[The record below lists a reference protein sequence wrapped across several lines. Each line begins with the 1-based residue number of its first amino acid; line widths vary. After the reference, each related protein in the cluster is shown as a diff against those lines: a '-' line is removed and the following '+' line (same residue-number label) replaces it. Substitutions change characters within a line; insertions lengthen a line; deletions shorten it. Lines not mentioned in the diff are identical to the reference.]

1 MKNPLR
7 LTFLISPG
15 NRVSHY
21 NFQPTADYRVLL
33 QVQINS
39 KWGDSTRIVGS
50 AQTESSALCMSSER
64 LCNLPLP
71 LNSLLEK
78 VYDFVSIQN
87 SLPRL
92 KKRLYIAR

>member
-39 KWGDSTRIVGS
+39 KWGDSTRIADYIETKITRPQKNISV
-50 AQTESSALCMSSER
+50 M
-64 LCNLPLP
+64 PL
-71 LNSLLEK
+71 
-78 VYDFVSIQN
+78 
-87 SLPRL
+87 
-92 KKRLYIAR
+92 